1 MNDKKAIL
9 TGLDWQKNN
18 FTRASRFF
26 VHFFAISARL
36 RQENG
41 ENVKARQGLSF
52 SFPELR

>member
-1 MNDKKAIL
+1 MNGKKAIL

-26 VHFFAISARL
+26 VHFFAINARL